1 MSEQMWLERAQDAE
15 AKLLTQKE
23 SLGAA
28 IDRIKIFKTNFGIR
42 EKSNGEIEIDFDKFI
57 NNLGA
62 ESVLEL
68 KKIIDEKD
76 SD

>member
-1 MSEQMWLERAQDAE
+1 MSDNWLERAQTAE
-15 AKLLTQKE
+15 SLLITQKE

-28 IDRIKIFKTNFGIR
+28 IERIKIFKTNFGIR
-42 EKSNGEIEIDFDKFI
+42 ERSNGEIEIDFDKFVD
-57 NNLGA
+57 NLGA